1 MLTKDKVRKTIDRLP
16 ENFTIDQIVEELVVL
31 NKIEEGLRDVEKGR
45 VFSTDQVKKE
55 LKTWLK

>member
-16 ENFTIDQIVEELVVL
+16 ENFTIDQIVEDLVRL
-31 NKIEEGLRDVEKGR
+31 DRIEEGLKDIEEGR
-45 VFSTDQVKKE
+45 VFSTDQVKQE